1 MNLEAFC
8 RIADRLLFRQLTTHS
23 HQQGG
28 NIMSQATMNS
38 VINGVDVERLGATV
52 QAIQQTPPL
61 ARGRRHAM
69 KSPHI
74 IGFAA
79 AALLACAAPSSGTEP
94 TVAPAPP
101 KSISDTVPLYTNL
114 GSHHKRISTRVP
126 ATQQYF
132 DQGLRLVYGF
142 NHVEAIRSFTRAAE
156 LDSTCAMC
164 YWGIALA
171 YGPHVNAPMD
181 SASGVAAYAAA
192 QKALALKSHAT
203 APERAYIEAV
213 AQRYAAVPP
222 TDRARLDTLY
232 SRAMERVANTYAND
246 LDAATLYAESL
257 MDLRPWNYWRPD
269 GTPYPGTNEIVHQLR
284 RVLSRNPNHPGAC
297 HYYIHAVEAV
307 NPQAAVPCAER
318 LARLMPGEGHM
329 VHMPAHIYIRVGRW
343 NDAVQANQHAIHT
356 DEVFIEGQHP
366 MGVYPLAYYP
376 HNIHFLAFASTMAG
390 RSVQAIEASNTLTS
404 KVNLDAARQVGMLQE
419 MLPYHALTLTTFG
432 KWDDVLAEPLP
443 PADIRFSY
451 AMAYYARG
459 VAHAAKGQWAEA
471 QAALD
476 TVTAIN
482 AATPEGADGKTALS
496 IAVHAL
502 SGEIATRRG
511 DLDAGTNH
519 FREATK
525 IEDAGLYFEPPKWY
539 YPIRHS
545 LGAALL
551 KAGQNAK
558 AEKVYRED
566 LRRFPENGWSLFGL
580 AQALRAQGKNTEA
593 AAAEARFRR
602 AWASTDVTLTASRF

>member
-1 MNLEAFC
+1 
-8 RIADRLLFRQLTTHS
+8 
-23 HQQGG
+23 
-28 NIMSQATMNS
+28 
-38 VINGVDVERLGATV
+38 
-52 QAIQQTPPL
+52 
-61 ARGRRHAM
+61 M

-74 IGFAA
+74 IGFTM
-79 AALLACAAPSSGTEP
+79 AALLACAAPSLGTES
-94 TVAPAPP
+94 TAESSPP
-101 KSISDTVPLYTNL
+101 KNNSDTVPLYTNL
-114 GSHHKRISTRVP
+114 GSHHKRISTKV
-126 ATQQYF
+126 AVTQQYF

-142 NHVEAIRSFTRAAE
+142 NHAEAIRSFTRAAE
-156 LDSTCAMC
+156 LDPTCAMC

-203 APERAYIEAV
+203 AAERAYIEAV
-213 AQRYAAVPP
+213 AQRYAEVPP
-222 TDRARLDTLY
+222 TDRAQLDTLY
-232 SRAMERVANTYAND
+232 SRAMGQVAKANAND

-269 GTPYPGTNEIVHQLR
+269 GTPYPGTNEIVRQLKK
-284 RVLSRNPNHPGAC
+284 VISRNPNHPGAC

-307 NPQAAVPCAER
+307 NPKAAVPCAER

-343 NDAVQANQHAIHT
+343 NDAVEANQHAIHT

-390 RSVQAIEASNTLTS
+390 RSKQAIESSNTLTS
-404 KVNLDAARQVGMLQE
+404 KVNVDVARQVGMLQE

-432 KWDDVLAEPLP
+432 KWDDVLAVPLP
-443 PADIRFSY
+443 PEDIRFSY
-451 AMAYYARG
+451 AMAHYARG
-459 VAHAAKGQWAEA
+459 VAHAAKEQWPEA

-502 SGEIATRRG
+502 SGEIATRHG
-511 DLDAGTNH
+511 DLEAGINH
-519 FREATK
+519 FREAVK

-545 LGAALL
+545 LGAALV
-551 KAGQNAK
+551 KAGRNAE

-580 AQALRAQGKNTEA
+580 AQALRAQRKNADADAVEV
-593 AAAEARFRR
+593 RFRR
-602 AWASTDVTLTASRF
+602 AWASTDVTLTASRL

>member
-1 MNLEAFC
+1 
-8 RIADRLLFRQLTTHS
+8 
-23 HQQGG
+23 
-28 NIMSQATMNS
+28 
-38 VINGVDVERLGATV
+38 
-52 QAIQQTPPL
+52 
-61 ARGRRHAM
+61 M
-69 KSPHI
+69 KFYHI

-79 AALLACAAPSSGTEP
+79 ATLLAWPASNQAIES
-94 TVAPAPP
+94 TVATA
-101 KSISDTVPLYTNL
+101 STNLSDTVPLYTNL
-114 GSHHKRISTRVP
+114 GSHHKPISTRVP
-126 ATQQYF
+126 AAQQYF

-142 NHVEAIRSFTRAAE
+142 NHAEAIRSFLHATE
-156 LDSTCAMC
+156 LDPNCAMC

-181 SASGVAAYAAA
+181 RTSGVAAYQAV
-192 QKALALKSHAT
+192 QKALALQSHAS
-203 APERAYIEAV
+203 AHERAYIEAL
-213 AQRYAAVPP
+213 AQRYEVDPP
-222 TDRARLDTLY
+222 TDRARLDMAY
-232 SRAMERVANTYAND
+232 SHAMGKVVKTYPKD

-269 GTPYPGTNEIVHQLR
+269 KTPYPGTTEIVRQLE
-284 RVLSRNPNHPGAC
+284 RVLTRNPNHPGAC

-307 NPQAAVPCAER
+307 NPKAAVPCAER

-329 VHMPAHIYIRVGRW
+329 VHMPGHIYIRVGRW
-343 NDAVQANQHAIHT
+343 NDAIQANQHAIHS

-390 RSVQAIEASNTLTS
+390 RSAQAIEAADTLTS
-404 KVNLDAARQVGMLQE
+404 KVNLDAAHQVGLLQE

-432 KWDDVLAEPLP
+432 KWDEVLAVPLP
-443 PADIRFSY
+443 PEDIRFSY
-451 AMAYYARG
+451 AMAQYARG
-459 VAHAAKGQWAEA
+459 VAHAAKEEWAEA

-476 TVTAIN
+476 TVTTIE
-482 AATPEGADGKTALS
+482 AATPESAEGKTALS

-511 DLDAGTNH
+511 DLDVGITH
-519 FREATK
+519 FKEAAT

-551 KAGQNAK
+551 KAGQHAE

-580 AQALRAQGKNTEA
+580 TQALRMRGKKEEA
-593 AAAEARFRR
+593 AATEARFRK
-602 AWASTDVTLTASRF
+602 AWADTDVTPTASRF

>member
-1 MNLEAFC
+1 MTF
-8 RIADRLLFRQLTTHS
+8 
-23 HQQGG
+23 
-28 NIMSQATMNS
+28 
-38 VINGVDVERLGATV
+38 
-52 QAIQQTPPL
+52 PPIL
-61 ARGRRHAM
+61 V
-69 KSPHI
+69 
-74 IGFAA
+74 FAA
-79 AALLACAAPSSGTEP
+79 AALLASAAPSPGMGS

-101 KSISDTVPLYTNL
+101 RTLPDTVPLYTNL

-126 ATQQYF
+126 TTQQYF

-142 NHVEAIRSFTRAAE
+142 NHGEAIRSFTRAAE

-192 QKALALKSHAT
+192 QRALALVSHAT
-203 APERAYIEAV
+203 VPERAYIEAV
-213 AQRYAAVPP
+213 AQRYAAAPP
-222 TDRARLDTLY
+222 ANRARLDSAY
-232 SRAMERVANTYAND
+232 SRAMEKVAGTYADD

-257 MDLRPWNYWRPD
+257 MDLRPWNYWQPD
-269 GTPYPGTNEIVHQLR
+269 GTPYPGTNEIVRQLR
-284 RVLSRNPNHPGAC
+284 RVISRNPNHPGAC

-307 NPQAAVPCAER
+307 DPRAAVPCAER

-390 RSVQAIEASNTLTS
+390 RSTQAIEASHILTS
-404 KVNLDAARQVGMLQE
+404 KVNIDAARQVGMLQE

-432 KWDDVLAEPLP
+432 RWDDVLAEPLP
-443 PADIRFSY
+443 PSDIRFSY

-459 VAHAAKGQWAEA
+459 VAHAAKAQWADA
-471 QAALD
+471 KAALD

-482 AATPEGADGKTALS
+482 AATPADAASKTALS

-502 SGEIATRRG
+502 SGEIVSRRG
-511 DLDAGTNH
+511 DLSAGINH
-519 FREATK
+519 FREALA

-551 KAGQNAK
+551 KAGRNPD
-558 AEKVYRED
+558 AEQVYRED

-593 AAAEARFRR
+593 AAVDARFRR
-602 AWASTDVTLTASRF
+602 AWVDADVTLTASRF

>member
-1 MNLEAFC
+1 MTF
-8 RIADRLLFRQLTTHS
+8 
-23 HQQGG
+23 
-28 NIMSQATMNS
+28 
-38 VINGVDVERLGATV
+38 
-52 QAIQQTPPL
+52 
-61 ARGRRHAM
+61 
-69 KSPHI
+69 PHLI
-74 IGFAA
+74 VFAA
-79 AALLACAAPSSGTEP
+79 AALLTNATPSSGIGS
-94 TVAPAPP
+94 TVAPGPP
-101 KSISDTVPLYTNL
+101 RNLPDSVPLYTNL
-114 GSHHKRISTRVP
+114 GSHHKRISTRAP
-126 ATQQYF
+126 ATQKYF

-142 NHVEAIRSFTRAAE
+142 NHAEAIRSFTRAAE

-181 SASGVAAYAAA
+181 SASGVAAYAAG

-203 APERAYIEAV
+203 PHERAYIEAV

-222 TDRARLDTLY
+222 ANRAGLDTVY
-232 SRAMERVANTYAND
+232 SRAMKKVAGTYADD

-257 MDLRPWNYWRPD
+257 MDLRPWNYWQPD
-269 GTPYPGTNEIVHQLR
+269 GTPYPGTDEIVRQLR
-284 RVLSRNPNHPGAC
+284 RVISRNPNHPGAC

-343 NDAVQANQHAIHT
+343 NDAVQANQHAIHS
-356 DEVFIEGQHP
+356 DEVFIEGQQP
-366 MGVYPLAYYP
+366 KGVYPLAYYP

-390 RSVQAIEASNTLTS
+390 RSAQAIEASHTLTS

-419 MLPYHALTLTTFG
+419 MLPYHTLTLTTFG
-432 KWDDVLAEPLP
+432 RWDEVLADPLP
-443 PADIRFSY
+443 PSDIRFPY
-451 AMAYYARG
+451 AMAFYARG
-459 VAHAAKGQWAEA
+459 VAHAAKGHWAEA

-482 AATPEGADGKTALS
+482 QKTPAGADSKMALS

-502 SGEIATRRG
+502 SGEIATRHG
-511 DLDAGTNH
+511 DLDAGINH
-519 FREATK
+519 FREAAK

-551 KAGQNAK
+551 KAGRNAE
-558 AEKVYRED
+558 AEQAYRED
-566 LRRFPENGWSLFGL
+566 LKRFPENGWSLFGL
-580 AQALRAQGKNTEA
+580 AQALRAQGKKAEA
-593 AAAEARFRR
+593 AAVDARFRK
-602 AWASTDVTLTASRF
+602 AWAGADVKLTASRF

>member
-1 MNLEAFC
+1 M
-8 RIADRLLFRQLTTHS
+8 TST
-23 HQQGG
+23 
-28 NIMSQATMNS
+28 
-38 VINGVDVERLGATV
+38 
-52 QAIQQTPPL
+52 
-61 ARGRRHAM
+61 
-69 KSPHI
+69 HI
-74 IGFAA
+74 IAFAV
-79 AALLACAAPSSGTEP
+79 AALLACGGPSWGTES
-94 TVAPAPP
+94 TVAPARPP
-101 KSISDTVPLYTNL
+101 SNAETVPLYTNL
-114 GSHHKRISTRVP
+114 GSHTKRISTNVA

-142 NHVEAIRSFTRAAE
+142 NHAEAIRSFTRAAE
-156 LDSTCAMC
+156 LDPTCAMC

-171 YGPHVNAPMD
+171 YGPNVNAPMD
-181 SASGVAAYAAA
+181 AASGGAAYAAA
-192 QKALALKSHAT
+192 QKALGLKSRAT
-203 APERAYIEAV
+203 AAERAYIEAV
-213 AQRYAAVPP
+213 AQRYEAVPP
-222 TDRARLDTLY
+222 ANRAPLDTAY
-232 SRAMERVANTYAND
+232 SRAMKRVASTYAND

-269 GTPYPGTNEIVHQLR
+269 GTPYPGTNELVRQLR
-284 RVLSRNPNHPGAC
+284 KVLSRNPNHPGAC

-307 NPQAAVPCAER
+307 NPKAAVPCAER

-390 RSVQAIEASNTLTS
+390 RSAQAIEASNTLTG
-404 KVNLDAARQVGMLQE
+404 KVNLDVARQVGMLQE

-432 KWDDVLAEPLP
+432 KWDDVLAQPLP
-443 PADIRFSY
+443 PEDIRFSY
-451 AMAYYARG
+451 AMAHYARG
-459 VAHAAKGQWAEA
+459 VAHAAKGQWPEA

-482 AATPEGADGKTALS
+482 AATPDGAEGKTALS

-511 DLDAGTNH
+511 DLEAGLTH
-519 FREATK
+519 FREAAK
-525 IEDAGLYFEPPKWY
+525 IEDGGLYFEPPKWY

-545 LGAALL
+545 LGATLL
-551 KAGQNAK
+551 KARHPAE
-558 AEKVYRED
+558 AEKVYRTD

-580 AQALRAQGKNTEA
+580 AQALRAQKKHSEA
-593 AAAEARFRR
+593 DAVEARFRK
-602 AWASTDVTLTASRF
+602 AWASTDVTLTASRFE

>member
-1 MNLEAFC
+1 VT
-8 RIADRLLFRQLTTHS
+8 LTHC
-23 HQQGG
+23 
-28 NIMSQATMNS
+28 
-38 VINGVDVERLGATV
+38 
-52 QAIQQTPPL
+52 
-61 ARGRRHAM
+61 
-69 KSPHI
+69 

-79 AALLACAAPSSGTEP
+79 AVLLVSAAPGSGAEP
-94 TVAPAPP
+94 TAAPIPP
-101 KSISDTVPLYTNL
+101 NGVSDTVPLYTNL
-114 GSHHKRISTRVP
+114 GSHHKAISTHVP
-126 ATQQYF
+126 AAQQYF
-132 DQGLRLVYGF
+132 DQGLRFVYGF
-142 NHVEAIRSFTRAAE
+142 NHAEAVRSFKRAAE
-156 LDSTCAMC
+156 LDPACAMC

-181 SASGVAAYAAA
+181 SASGIAAYAAV
-192 QKALALKSHAT
+192 QKALALESQAT
-203 APERAYIEAV
+203 APERAYIAAL
-213 AQRYAAVPP
+213 AQRYEAVPP
-222 TDRARLDTLY
+222 ADRARLDQSY
-232 SRAMERVANTYAND
+232 SRAMARVANTYPDD

-269 GTPYPGTNEIVHQLR
+269 GTPYPGTDEIVRQLE
-284 RVLSRNPNHPGAC
+284 RVISRNPNHPGAC

-307 NPQAAVPCAER
+307 NPEAAVPCAER
-318 LARLMPGEGHM
+318 LAGLMPGEGHM

-356 DEVFIEGQHP
+356 DELFIEGQHP

-390 RSVQAIEASNTLTS
+390 RSAQAIEASNTLTS
-404 KVNLDAARQVGMLQE
+404 KVNLEAARQVGLLQE

-432 KWDDVLAEPLP
+432 KWDEVLAEPLP

-451 AMAYYARG
+451 AMAQYARG
-459 VAHAAKGQWAEA
+459 VAYAAKGQWTEA

-476 TVTAIN
+476 TVKSIN
-482 AATPEGADGKTALS
+482 SATPDGADGKTALS
-496 IAVHAL
+496 IAVLAL

-511 DLDAGTNH
+511 DLDGGTKH
-519 FREATK
+519 FREAAT

-551 KAGQNAK
+551 KAGQHAE

-580 AQALRAQGKNTEA
+580 AQALRAQGKETEA
-593 AAAEARFRR
+593 AAADTRFRR
-602 AWASTDVTLTASRF
+602 AWANTDVTLAASRF